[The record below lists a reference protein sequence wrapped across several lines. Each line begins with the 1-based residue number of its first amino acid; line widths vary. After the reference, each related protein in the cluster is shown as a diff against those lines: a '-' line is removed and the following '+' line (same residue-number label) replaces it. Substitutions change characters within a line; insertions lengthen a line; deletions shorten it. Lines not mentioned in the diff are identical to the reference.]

1 MPKALPILPVWT
13 RWKELTQFLALSD
26 HVLLSQQEQWRA
38 LPIPDK
44 HDVKILRQDGPYKFE
59 TDGATYEAIL
69 SDRHVLASVVL
80 LNSYALVES
89 AVRQVYGLLV
99 PDTSVSTPL
108 LGQIRANAT
117 TITDVV
123 KNGGIETWG
132 TQVLSDLRRDWSYVE
147 TQKAGLVEVAIARNA
162 IAHGEA
168 EVTQSM
174 VNRATASSASLP
186 WAVGSPIRLDIARV
200 KEYRHRLRSFARVVE
215 HGAEEL
221 YP

>member
-1 MPKALPILPVWT
+1 MPKDLPVLPVWT

-26 HVLLSQQEQWRA
+26 HVLLSQQDQWRA

-44 HDVKILRQDGPYKFE
+44 QNVRILRKDGPYTFE
-59 TDGATYEAIL
+59 TNGATYEAIL

-89 AVRQVYGLLV
+89 AVRQIYGVLAADAAVTTPMLV
-99 PDTSVSTPL
+99 H
-108 LGQIRANAT
+108 IRANT
-117 TITDVV
+117 MSIGNLL

-132 TQVLSDLRRDWSYVE
+132 TQVLTDLGRDWSYVE
-147 TQKAGLVEVAIARNA
+147 TQKAGLVEVAIVRNA

-168 EVTQSM
+168 DVTQSM
-174 VNRATASSASLP
+174 INRAGGSGASLP
-186 WAVGSPIRLDIARV
+186 WSVGIPIRLDIALLR
-200 KEYRHRLRSFARVVE
+200 EYRNRLRSFARVVE

>member
-1 MPKALPILPVWT
+1 MPRTLPILPVWT
-13 RWKELTQFLALSD
+13 HWKELTQFLALSD
-26 HVLLSQQEQWRA
+26 HVLISQQEQWRA

-44 HDVKILRQDGPYKFE
+44 HAVKIVRQDGPYKFE

-69 SDRHVLASVVL
+69 SDRHVLVSLVL

-89 AVRQVYGLLV
+89 AVRQVYGLLE
-99 PDTSVSTPL
+99 PDMSVSTPL
-108 LGQIRANAT
+108 LRKIRAHT
-117 TITDVV
+117 TSIGDVM
-123 KNGGIETWG
+123 KNGGIESWG
-132 TQVLSDLRRDWSYVE
+132 TQVLTDLGRNWSYVE

-168 EVTQSM
+168 DVTQSM
-174 VNRATASSASLP
+174 VNRATGSGATLP
-186 WAVGSPIRLDIARV
+186 WAAGTSIRIDIARV
-200 KEYRHRLRSFARVVE
+200 KEYRHRLRSFARVIE

>member
-1 MPKALPILPVWT
+1 MPKALPILPVWA
-13 RWKELTQFLALSD
+13 RWKELTQFLALTD
-26 HVLLSQQEQWRA
+26 HVLVSQQEQWRA
-38 LPIPDK
+38 LPIADR
-44 HDVKILRQDGPYKFE
+44 HAVKILRQDGPYRFE

-89 AVRQVYGLLV
+89 AVRQIYGLLV
-99 PDTSVSTPL
+99 PDMSVSTPL
-108 LGQIRANAT
+108 LAQFRARTASIDNL
-117 TITDVV
+117 V
-123 KNGGIETWG
+123 KNGGIESWG
-132 TQVLSDLRRDWSYVE
+132 TQVLADFGRNWSYVE
-147 TQKAGLVEVAIARNA
+147 TEKAGLVEVALARNA

-168 EVTQSM
+168 DVTQTM
-174 VNRATASSASLP
+174 LNRAIGSGATLP
-186 WAVGSPIRLDIARV
+186 WALGTPIRLDIARV

>member
-1 MPKALPILPVWT
+1 MPKALPVLPVWT

-26 HVLLSQQEQWRA
+26 HVLISQQEQWRA
-38 LPIPDK
+38 LPISDK
-44 HDVKILRQDGPYKFE
+44 HAVKILRQDGPYKFE
-59 TDGATYEAIL
+59 TDGATYEGIL

-89 AVRQVYGLLV
+89 AVRQVYGLLA
-99 PDTSVSTPL
+99 PDTTVVTPFL
-108 LGQIRANAT
+108 SQIRAGGT
-117 TITDVV
+117 SISDIL
-123 KNGGIETWG
+123 KGGGIEAWG
-132 TQVLSDLRRDWSYVE
+132 TQVLADLNRNWSYVE
-147 TQKAGLVEVAIARNA
+147 TQKAGLVEVAIVRNA

-168 EVTQSM
+168 DVTHSM
-174 VNRATASSASLP
+174 VNRATTSGATLP
-186 WAVGSPIRLDIARV
+186 WAPGVPIRLEIARV